1 MVNLVKLS
9 NITYLNMVNKTFKG
23 NYLELRHN
31 TYYVVL
37 YVPKDVKNVIGKHK
51 FYKSTETGNLKVAQT
66 IASVFVMKWKAE
78 IESARSKSD
87 EPIINSALH
96 LRKLFGNSPTH
107 LVNDVIDEETQKL
120 IEEDKP
126 LQADVFKRI
135 ASGKNKYLKELINTW
150 IIHERQRNLK
160 DKTIQQMNADVGLLV
175 KTFPTSNLL
184 EETNILIWLQSLGKN
199 GLTPSSINRII
210 GSCRNFYRYLQL
222 IKEVPKSTNTPFL
235 VPIEY
240 KIGKNSNSK
249 SLNKKEPWLPFEIE
263 DIEFLYQESIKDKKE
278 NLTNLILIG
287 SYTGARIGEI
297 CSIKC
302 SHINFKN
309 TSISIVDA
317 KTESG
322 KRIIP
327 IHENILPKIKNL
339 IDTSTDEYLISGL
352 TFNQFK
358 DRSNAVG
365 KQFGRLKT
373 KHGFDDLH
381 VFHSIRKTVTTILEN
396 SGVSEN
402 IAADILGHEKPRI
415 TYGLYSGGTNLEVK
429 REAINKISF
438 NF

>member
-1 MVNLVKLS
+1 MDTLDIFLKKYSYKFPKGYPDMNNEQDILIMEGILNELGINEKMILEKKLEWNDLS
-9 NITYLNMVNKTFKG
+9 SESRKYNRLTIIADKISKGEPFKLENGSKEVLTF
-23 NYLELRHN
+23 
-31 TYYVVL
+31 
-37 YVPKDVKNVIGKHK
+37 DKNE
-51 FYKSTETGNLKVAQT
+51 YA
-66 IASVFVMKWKAE
+66 
-78 IESARSKSD
+78 D
-87 EPIINSALH
+87 
-96 LRKLFGNSPTH
+96 LFANQK
-107 LVNDVIDEETQKL
+107 VNDI
-120 IEEDKP
+120 
-126 LQADVFKRI
+126 
-135 ASGKNKYLKELINTW
+135 KNI
-150 IIHERQRNLK
+150 
-160 DKTIQQMNADVGLLV
+160 GG
-175 KTFPTSNLL
+175 P
-184 EETNILIWLQSLGKN
+184 G
-199 GLTPSSINRII
+199 INR
-210 GSCRNFYRYLQL
+210 F
-222 IKEVPKSTNTPFL
+222 PFFRDS
-235 VPIEY
+235 
-240 KIGKNSNSK
+240 KNN
-249 SLNKKEPWLPFEIE
+249 
-263 DIEFLYQESIKDKKE
+263 
-278 NLTNLILIG
+278 
-287 SYTGARIGEI
+287 
-297 CSIKC
+297 
-302 SHINFKN
+302 
-309 TSISIVDA
+309 SISIVDA